1 MRCNDVARFSEQF
14 SNEATASVPAAREP
28 ARRLPHFWRGNMTK
42 RILIVGAG
50 FAGMWS
56 ALSAARLIDSAGRDD
71 VEVTLI
77 APDPHLHVRPRL
89 YEEGPA
95 NMKAPLKEI
104 FDAVG
109 VKFVQGTVE
118 RIHADRREV
127 AAVTVDGR
135 PVMIAYDRLVLAT
148 GSRLFRPAIPGL
160 AEHAF
165 SVDQV
170 DEAAELEAHIGS
182 LALQSETPAR
192 NTVVVA
198 GGGFTGIETAAE
210 MPARLR
216 AALGEQAAVNVIV
229 VERNEAIGPDLGP
242 GPRPVIEQAL
252 RELGVSWRLGAGVTS
267 VDAGGITTADGKRI
281 EASTV
286 IWTAGVRASTLTE
299 QIPARRD
306 AAGRLYVDRNLA
318 VEGVPGV
325 YATGDVACAATD
337 DEGNHTLMSCQHAM
351 NLGRSAGHNVAADLL
366 GLEMIAY
373 SQPKYVTCL
382 DLGPWGAVYTEGW
395 ERDVKLVGKEA
406 KALKQR
412 INTEWIYPPRAERE
426 EAFASADP
434 RRIVVA

>member
-1 MRCNDVARFSEQF
+1 MSQ
-14 SNEATASVPAAREP
+14 
-28 ARRLPHFWRGNMTK
+28 

-56 ALSAARLIDSAGRDD
+56 ALGAARLIDAAGRDD
-71 VEVTLI
+71 VEITLI
-77 APDPHLHVRPRL
+77 APEPHLHVRPRL

-95 NMKAPLKEI
+95 NMKAPLQEI

-127 AAVTVDGR
+127 VATTVDGR
-135 PVMIAYDRLVLAT
+135 SSTLAYDRLVLAT

-170 DEAAELEAHIGS
+170 DEAAALETHIAS
-182 LALQSETPAR
+182 LAQRPDTSAR
-192 NTVVVA
+192 NTVVVV

-216 AALGEQAAVNVIV
+216 AALGDQAEVNVIV

-252 RELGVSWRLGAGVTS
+252 GELGVTWKLGAGVSS
-267 VDAGGITTADGKRI
+267 VDTGGITTADGQRI
-281 EASTV
+281 ETSTV
-286 IWTAGVRASTLTE
+286 IWTAGVRASALTE

-337 DEGNHTLMSCQHAM
+337 DEGNHTMMSCQHAM
-351 NLGRSAGHNVAADLL
+351 GLGRSAGHNVAADLL
-366 GLEMIAY
+366 GLETIPY

-382 DLGPWGAVYTEGW
+382 DLGAWGAVYTEGW
-395 ERDVKLVGKEA
+395 EREVKLVGKEA
-406 KALKQR
+406 KALKHS

-426 EAFASADP
+426 AVLASADP
-434 RRIVVA
+434 RRVVVA